1 MSSLDRTLL
10 THLAGLAR
18 IKLDASHEE
27 KLLHNLQD
35 ILAHFEELGAIDTTS
50 VLPMTGGTL
59 RENVLRED
67 TPHVLPL
74 GDLENIR
81 RAFPE
86 EQDGYLSVP
95 NVLPKQP

>member
-10 THLAGLAR
+10 THLAGLSR
-18 IKLDASHEE
+18 IELDPSHEE
-27 KLLHNLQD
+27 KLLRNLQD
-35 ILAHFEELGAIDTTS
+35 ILVHFEELNGIDTAL

-74 GDLENIR
+74 GDFENLR
-81 RAFPE
+81 RVFPE